1 MQTLELGGLTVRL
14 VGGTDREGGGEGPLV
29 VLMHG
34 FGAPGDDLVALH
46 RVLDV
51 PREVRFAFP
60 HALHTLPWP
69 MGDGRARAWWMIDV
83 EGLER
88 AIAEGRARDLSREMP
103 EGIVPAREA
112 ILAMLDALRQRLA
125 PSKLV
130 LGGFSQGAMLA
141 TDVALES
148 DVALDGLLL
157 MSGTLLAED
166 VWTPLAKK
174 RAGLPAMVSHGTH
187 DPILPYEGAERLA
200 ATLEA
205 GGLDVDFVRFRGQ
218 HEIPPVVLDHAGQ
231 LIRRAIG

>member
-14 VGGTDREGGGEGPLV
+14 VGGTDREGGGDGPLV
-29 VLMHG
+29 VLLHG

-60 HALHTLPWP
+60 HALATLEPP
-69 MGDGRARAWWMIDV
+69 FGDGRARAWWMIDV

-88 AIAEGRARDLSREMP
+88 AIREGRARDLSREMP
-103 EGIVPAREA
+103 VGIDPAREA
-112 ILAMLDALRQRLA
+112 VVQAIAGLREKLA

-141 TDVALES
+141 TDVALRT
-148 DVALDGLLL
+148 DLAIDGLVL
-157 MSGTLLAED
+157 MSGTMLAED
-166 VWTPLAKK
+166 VWPPLAEK
-174 RAGLPAMVSHGTH
+174 RAGMPAMISHGTH

-200 ATLEA
+200 AMLKT

-218 HEIPPVVLDHAGQ
+218 HEIPPVVLDHASQ
-231 LIRRAIG
+231 LVRRVIG